1 MLLVKVWVPKTHPSF
16 EKRETVLQFFLVHKT
31 PAAGRPPPN
40 FRLHL
45 TWYRRQLCSPDIFQN
60 HRKLFCKLCKTSK
73 KKNIKK
79 THYILA
85 MEEKTHT
92 THKKLDLPHREEM
105 RNFFMETVFV
115 VKFLLD
121 WEIPFEPYQGN
132 MKKCIIFSVWSSWV
146 GGGWNDSWEE
156 EEKSIFMNSSHQRWK
171 GTLLWTYQVGYR
183 STMWEFH
190 QELSINFINFSY

>member
-60 HRKLFCKLCKTSK
+60 HRKVFCKLCKTSK
-73 KKNIKK
+73 KRNIQK

-105 RNFFMETVFV
+105 RNFFMKTVFV

-132 MKKCIIFSVWSSWV
+132 MKKVHHFLCLIIMSRRGMKWQLRRRREINIHEQQSSEMERNSIVNLSGWV
-146 GGGWNDSWEE
+146 
-156 EEKSIFMNSSHQRWK
+156 
-171 GTLLWTYQVGYR
+171 
-183 STMWEFH
+183 
-190 QELSINFINFSY
+190 